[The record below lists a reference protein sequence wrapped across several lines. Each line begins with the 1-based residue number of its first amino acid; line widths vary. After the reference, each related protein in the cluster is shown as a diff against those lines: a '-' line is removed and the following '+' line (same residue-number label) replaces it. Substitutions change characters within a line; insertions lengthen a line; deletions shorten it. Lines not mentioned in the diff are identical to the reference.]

1 MSYETAFEV
10 GRLFLPLKTI
20 ADAVSP
26 VERDPFIHLPALRA
40 YWPMSIVRST
50 GAAED
55 HAGTSVGLLRQ
66 GGPLYGY
73 DGNAYIELGISN
85 GYMATA
91 SSALNITGT
100 EAWIASS
107 LRGLTIGGWFWVDD
121 ATVDPGGLISKFG
134 PSPQYGF
141 SLTWTEVNQPRF
153 MISGNGTTVVLVE
166 YSVRLVSTW
175 YFIVGRFTPSTEV
188 AIFVNDDKVI
198 NTTTTPASINVS
210 TQNFEV
216 GRYFNNNANIV
227 EGRARDVFVCTAA
240 LSDETLSSL
249 YQATRPA

>member
-20 ADAVSP
+20 ADAINP

-66 GGPLYGY
+66 GGPLYGF

-107 LRGLTIGGWFWVDD
+107 LRGLTIGGWFMVDSTPGLDSGLITKD
-121 ATVDPGGLISKFG
+121 ATG
-134 PSPQYGF
+134 PQRGF
-141 SLTWTEVNQPRF
+141 ALLWETVNRPTF
-153 MISGNGTTVVLVE
+153 FVSGNGTSGPSIA
-166 YSVRLVSTW
+166 YSTLLLDTW

-188 AIFVNDDKVI
+188 AIFVNGTKLA
-198 NTTTTPASINVS
+198 NTTSIPAAINVS

-216 GRYFNNNANIV
+216 GRYFNSDSRII
-227 EGRARDVFVCTAA
+227 EGKARDVFVCTAA
-240 LSDETLSSL
+240 LSDETLSDL

>member
-10 GRLFLPLKTI
+10 GRLFHPLKTI

-66 GGPLYGY
+66 GGPLYGF

-107 LRGLTIGGWFWVDD
+107 LRGLTIGGWFWVDS
-121 ATVDPGGLISKFG
+121 TPSVDNGLVTKAAAPTELGFGLLWNSSNVPLFHVSGTGSDWPGIGYPAQPLD
-134 PSPQYGF
+134 
-141 SLTWTEVNQPRF
+141 TW
-153 MISGNGTTVVLVE
+153 L
-166 YSVRLVSTW
+166 
-175 YFIVGRFTPSTEV
+175 FIAGRFTPSTEV
-188 AIFVNDDKVI
+188 AIFVNGDKAI
-198 NTTTTPASINVS
+198 NTTSIPAAINVS

-216 GRYFNNNANIV
+216 GRYYNDNNRII
-227 EGRARDVFVCTAA
+227 EGRARDVFICTAA
-240 LSDETLSSL
+240 LSDETLSVL